1 MRKFKYI
8 ALIAPFVLALVVA
21 CEHENPSTE
30 FSIGTPELTMGAE
43 GGIETIRVNSDGPWI
58 ANATVPWITVSPA
71 NGYGSVEC
79 EVKVDTTL
87 LSSDIRQGVVRF
99 TDEASKNVDLN
110 VTQMGYEN
118 MIVLSTTEVN
128 VPNYAKYGSRYFD
141 ITLTSNVPFS
151 LNIPEDAKWL
161 NVADYDFTLDR
172 GARPR
177 SVKLRFNWDMNNRP
191 QERVAEVTFTPA
203 DGIKVSRQDAL
214 KVIQAQADEIP
225 DSREGDSLAIVGC
238 CRSLGINLAQYEG
251 EKMDKWSFVAL
262 WDPLDE
268 DFTEDKRGRVK
279 YVRFSLLNTNDGV
292 PYEVQFL
299 TKLQT
304 LSFFSNR
311 NSFLKRFHSGEY
323 ISKLTQLKSLQLF
336 SFGLVELDDD
346 FANLKNLEY
355 LDISSNNFNEFPRIL
370 TPENF
375 PKLKYIDIC
384 ANRNYGVGNLNS
396 PLKDRDDWG
405 GLNRNDAGNFPTWL
419 LKWENLEYLR
429 LSNNFMQ
436 GEIPDMEDYEVRWT
450 EEEVAANDT
459 LPHGNNNPAHYNLVG
474 KPKVLPN
481 TKFLALNLNFF
492 TGKIPEWILY
502 HPNLMDWDPSI
513 LIFNQERN
521 YLDSEGNL
529 PGFSNT
535 PETPDYYYEAYPLKK
550 PEHYDEY

>member
-8 ALIAPFVLALVVA
+8 ALIAPFVLALA
-21 CEHENPSTE
+21 ASCQQETPSTE
-30 FSIGTPELTMGAE
+30 FSIGTPEMTMGAE

-58 ANATVPWITVSPA
+58 ANATVPWITVSPT
-71 NGYGSVEC
+71 NGYGSVDC

-87 LSSDIRQGVVRF
+87 LTSDVRKGVVRF
-99 TDEASKNVDLN
+99 TDETSKNVDLN

-118 MIVLSTTEVN
+118 MIVLSTTEVS

-141 ITLTSNVPFS
+141 VTLTSNVPFS
-151 LNIPEDAKWL
+151 LNIPSDAKWL
-161 NVADYDFTLDR
+161 NVSDYDFNLDR

-191 QERVAEVTFTPA
+191 QERIAEVTFTPA
-203 DGIKVSRQDAL
+203 DGYEVSRQDVL
-214 KVIQAQADEIP
+214 KVVQAQADEIP

-238 CRSLGINLAQYEG
+238 CRSLGISLAQFEG
-251 EKMDKWSFVAL
+251 EKMDNWNFVAL
-262 WDPLDE
+262 WDPMDE
-268 DFTEDKRGRVK
+268 EFTEDKRGRVK
-279 YVRFSLLNTNDGV
+279 YVQFRSFITNDGI

-304 LSFFSNR
+304 LSFFSNG
-311 NSFLKRFHSGEY
+311 NSFLRRFHSGEY
-323 ISKLTQLKSLQLF
+323 LAKLTQLKTLQCFAL
-336 SFGLVELDDD
+336 GLSELDDD

-355 LDISSNNFNEFPRIL
+355 LDISANNFNEFPKIL
-370 TPENF
+370 NPENF

-384 ANRNYGVGNLNS
+384 ANRNNGVGNLNS
-396 PLKDRDDWG
+396 SLKDRDDWG

-459 LPHGNNNPAHYNLVG
+459 LPHGNNNPARYNLVG

-513 LIFNQERN
+513 LIFNQERT
-521 YLDSEGNL
+521 YLDSNGVL